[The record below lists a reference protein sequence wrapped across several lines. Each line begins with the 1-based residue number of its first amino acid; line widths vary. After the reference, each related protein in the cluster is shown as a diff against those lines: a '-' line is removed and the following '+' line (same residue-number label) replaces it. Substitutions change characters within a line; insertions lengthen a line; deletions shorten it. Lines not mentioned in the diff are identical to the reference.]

1 MIVLREDMVAKN
13 ALAHSSFLLESVTRL
28 HRGINQLDEERK
40 HAFLFCVWQ
49 KEVQMT
55 LNKETTE
62 NRKFACY

>member
-40 HAFLFCVWQ
+40 HTFLFCVLQ

-55 LNKETTE
+55 SNKETT
-62 NRKFACY
+62 